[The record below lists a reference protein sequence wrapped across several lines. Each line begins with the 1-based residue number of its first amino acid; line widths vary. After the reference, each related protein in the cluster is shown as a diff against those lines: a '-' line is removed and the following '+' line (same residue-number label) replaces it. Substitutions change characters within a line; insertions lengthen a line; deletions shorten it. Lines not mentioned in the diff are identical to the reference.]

1 MTTVSEF
8 DLLISLR
15 TGCLANFQA
24 SSDLLFQLFYPSIK
38 PSSTSSVLTPTNKQ
52 LMNYLKAKY
61 SKSIRAEPEENL
73 MFI

>member
-52 LMNYLKAKY
+52 LMYSSNDNNNNKLKNDCTNAQN
-61 SKSIRAEPEENL
+61 E
-73 MFI
+73 